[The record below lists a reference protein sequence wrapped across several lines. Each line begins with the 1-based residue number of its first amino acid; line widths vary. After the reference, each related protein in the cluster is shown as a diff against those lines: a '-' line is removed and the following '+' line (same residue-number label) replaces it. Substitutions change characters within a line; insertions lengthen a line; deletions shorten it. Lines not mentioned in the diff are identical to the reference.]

1 MADDE
6 GNGFFDNWPDW
17 AKPVVVLAG
26 FALWI
31 VVPLV
36 SALKLVDHGVQSGAP
51 VDYQPMMAV
60 LIAMTTATIAGI
72 FLFMTFRIDRG
83 TRFRAEHS
91 ARDEVN
97 KKTEDIVRGLED
109 KAACV
114 RKKAKADFAKQRTE
128 AERVLE
134 QAKEDLDQ
142 RRRDAERVLEEAKE
156 DLYQQ
161 YAEEVTPE
169 AVRKHVEEAV
179 AQGLRQHVEDVLM
192 VDANGKIV
200 EEYVKDRASKLDE
213 EELTRLI
220 GLLRDIVQSWSPST
234 EEESSDSGGGR
245 ASLLEW
251 LKALFRK

>member
-36 SALKLVDHGVQSGAP
+36 SALKLVDHGVQSGGP

-83 TRFRAEHS
+83 TRRKAEYS

-97 KKTEDIVRGLED
+97 KKTEDIVRDL
-109 KAACV
+109 
-114 RKKAKADFAKQRTE
+114 KKAKEDFVKRTDCM
-128 AERVLE
+128 LE
-134 QAKEDLDQ
+134 KTKEDFYQ
-142 RRRDAERVLEEAKE
+142 WGRDAERVLEEAKK
-156 DLYQQ
+156 DLHQQ

-169 AVRKHVEEAV
+169 VVRKFVEEAV
-179 AQGLRQHVEDVLM
+179 AQGLRQHVEAVLM
-192 VDANGKIV
+192 VDANAKIV
-200 EEYVKDRASKLDE
+200 DEYVKDRASKLDE
-213 EELTRLI
+213 EALTRLI
-220 GLLRDIVQSWSPST
+220 GLLNDIVQSLVSVHRGRGG
-234 EEESSDSGGGR
+234 DSGKGR
-245 ASLLEW
+245 VSLLDW
-251 LKALFRK
+251 LRALFRK

>member
-6 GNGFFDNWPDW
+6 DNGFFDNWPDW

-31 VVPLV
+31 VVPLI
-36 SALKLVDHGVQSGAP
+36 SALKLVDHGVQSGGP

-83 TRFRAEHS
+83 ARFKAEHS

-97 KKTEDIVRGLED
+97 KKTEDIVRGLKNE
-109 KAACV
+109 AACEL
-114 RKKAKADFAKQRTE
+114 KKTKDNFVGQTE
-128 AERVLE
+128 CLLE
-134 QAKEDLDQ
+134 QAKKDLDQ
-142 RRRDAERVLEEAKE
+142 RRLDAERVLEDAKE
-156 DLYQQ
+156 DLHQK

-169 AVRKHVEEAV
+169 AVRKFVEEAV
-179 AQGLRQHVEDVLM
+179 GQGLRQHVEAVLM
-192 VDANGKIV
+192 VDANAKIV
-200 EEYVKDRASKLDE
+200 DEYVKDRASRLDQE
-213 EELTRLI
+213 ALTRLI
-220 GLLRDIVQSWSPST
+220 GLLRDIVQSWSPSV
-234 EEESSDSGGGR
+234 EAEGSDSSEAR
-245 ASLLEW
+245 AGLLEW